1 MRRFEVW
8 NADRLVAVG
17 VEFDTE
23 SAEGCAPAVLLP
35 LGEPHPIVAPDGL
48 PSVPMMFAEHTV
60 KVFDLTVEGPAQP
73 KRKRSRKG
81 SASAGP
87 GS

>member
-23 SAEGCAPAVLLP
+23 AAEGSAPAVLLP
-35 LGEPHPIVAPDGL
+35 LGERDPIVAPHGL
-48 PSVPMMFAEHTV
+48 PSVPMMFVEHTV
-60 KVFDLTVEGPAQP
+60 RVFDIADEGPAQP
-73 KRKRSRKG
+73 RRKRSRKG
-81 SASAGP
+81 S
-87 GS
+87 